1 MVVSM
6 ANKPYTDTHK
16 TPHTFTR
23 VFPQHIDVDDLEWHR
38 DVYDRTVTV
47 VESKGWRFQHDNDVP
62 FELTEGLTFQIKAGE
77 FHRIIKGDGQLIVDI
92 NEHP

>member
-6 ANKPYTDTHK
+6 GYRPYTDTHK
-16 TPHTFTR
+16 NPHTFTR
-23 VFPQHIDVDDLEWHR
+23 VFPQSVDVNDLEWHR

-47 VESKGWRFQHDNDVP
+47 IESKGWRFQHDNEVP

-77 FHRIIKGDGQLIVDI
+77 FHRVIKGVGPLIVDI
-92 NEHP
+92 DEHP

>member
-1 MVVSM
+1 MLNSY
-6 ANKPYTDTHK
+6 KPYADTHK

-23 VFPQHIDVDDLEWHR
+23 VFSESVADNDLEWHR

-47 VESKGWRFQHDNDVP
+47 VESKGWKFQHDNEVP

-77 FHRIIKGDGQLIVDI
+77 FHRIIKGTGQLIVDI
-92 NEHP
+92 DEHP